1 MWGWFFGTGL
11 PRPGSEANPSSPAE
25 PGLKPCDQCP
35 DVLAEFEQDSW
46 HVLVVDRRLLVGE
59 GDA

>member
-1 MWGWFFGTGL
+1 MKRSIA
-11 PRPGSEANPSSPAE
+11 PKPPSEGFSDFLQVDR
-25 PGLKPCDQCP
+25 GLKPCDQCP